1 MDNVLE
7 LRHLSI
13 SFTSP
18 EGTINAVRDVT
29 LDVHK
34 GEVLAVVGESG
45 CGKTVMCQSVMK
57 LLPKNSRIDSGE
69 IILDGTDITNYS
81 ERQMRKIRGRDVS
94 MIFQDPMTT
103 LNPTMPI
110 GKQITEAILI
120 HNKISREDA
129 KKRAIELLDLIG
141 IDDPVHRFNLQ
152 PHFFSGGMRQRC
164 VLAIALASN
173 PKLLFA
179 DEPTTALDVTV
190 QAKILD
196 LLLGVRDKLG
206 LSIVFVSHDLGVV
219 SRIAD
224 RVAVMYA
231 GKIVEIGT
239 VDEVFYDPRHPYTWG
254 LMSSHPS
261 LVERGGELKSIPGM
275 TPVLINPS
283 DCDMFAFRNKYAL
296 KADFEQMPPMFKISD
311 THYAATWLLDS
322 RAPKIECPVSL
333 RKNDDGMEGCL

>member
-7 LRHLSI
+7 LRNLSI

-57 LLPKNSRIDSGE
+57 LLPKNSKIDSGE

-81 ERQMRKIRGRDVS
+81 ERNMRKIRGKDVS

-103 LNPTMPI
+103 LNPTIPI
-110 GKQITEAILI
+110 GKQITEAILV

-164 VLAIALASN
+164 VLAIALASI
-173 PKLLFA
+173 F
-179 DEPTTALDVTV
+179 
-190 QAKILD
+190 
-196 LLLGVRDKLG
+196 
-206 LSIVFVSHDLGVV
+206 F
-219 SRIAD
+219 
-224 RVAVMYA
+224 
-231 GKIVEIGT
+231 
-239 VDEVFYDPRHPYTWG
+239 
-254 LMSSHPS
+254 SS
-261 LVERGGELKSIPGM
+261 
-275 TPVLINPS
+275 
-283 DCDMFAFRNKYAL
+283 
-296 KADFEQMPPMFKISD
+296 
-311 THYAATWLLDS
+311 
-322 RAPKIECPVSL
+322 
-333 RKNDDGMEGCL
+333 